1 MISEGSS
8 VSISVIFSYGALVS
22 SPDSRAT
29 RLAIYTGIE
38 TVFIVIGSLLSP
50 FMKNYFGLYFNYG
63 LKCGCTLIALLYAIF
78 LVKEAPKN
86 VEETKGIH
94 NRLPLIK
101 CIILLIDISL
111 SYTLWDF

>member
-1 MISEGSS
+1 MICKGSS

-86 VEETKGIH
+86 VEETKGIFD
-94 NRLPLIK
+94 RLPIIK
-101 CIILLIDISL
+101 CIVQCVRIE
-111 SYTLWDF
+111 F